1 MCHLFLHYDLL
12 LLWQYQHRWIV
23 FQIRIEIYAGLIIK
37 SNLEI
42 EHTYHLYV
50 VKNFDARR
58 RVTDLLNDAFEAR
71 KHANLYSVSQTI
83 IITFITIL
91 TLNRLK
97 LKEQNIQLEFRMI
110 RESLNDKILP
120 SQARFQMFM
129 FDLILITTYYMETLM
144 GYIQTRIYTP
154 ATYKGFNPF

>member
-1 MCHLFLHYDLL
+1 M
-12 LLWQYQHRWIV
+12 
-23 FQIRIEIYAGLIIK
+23 IK

-42 EHTYHLYV
+42 EHIYHLYV
-50 VKNFDARR
+50 VENFDARR
-58 RVTDLLNDAFEAR
+58 RITDLSNDTFEAR
-71 KHANLYSVSQTI
+71 KHTNLYSVSQTI

-97 LKEQNIQLEFRMI
+97 LGEQNIQLKFRNI
-110 RESLNDKILP
+110 RETIKNKILS

-144 GYIQTRIYTP
+144 GHIQTKSRYIPLLHTR
-154 ATYKGFNPF
+154 G

>member
-1 MCHLFLHYDLL
+1 MRHLFLYYDLL
-12 LLWQYQHRWIV
+12 YHYHYTSPVIWFL
-23 FQIRIEIYAGLIIK
+23 IRIEIYTGLMIE

-42 EHTYHLYV
+42 EHIYHLYV

-58 RVTDLLNDAFEAR
+58 RITDLSNDTFEAR
-71 KHANLYSVSQTI
+71 KHTNLYSVSQTI

-110 RESLNDKILP
+110 RESLKNKILS

-144 GYIQTRIYTP
+144 GYIQTRTNIYP
-154 ATYKGFNPF
+154 CYIQGV

>member
-1 MCHLFLHYDLL
+1 MRHLFLYYDLL
-12 LLWQYQHRWIV
+12 YHYHYTSPVIWFL
-23 FQIRIEIYAGLIIK
+23 IRVEIYTGLMIE

-42 EHTYHLYV
+42 EHIYHLYV

-58 RVTDLLNDAFEAR
+58 RITDLSNDTFEAR
-71 KHANLYSVSQTI
+71 KHTNLYSVSQTI
-83 IITFITIL
+83 IITLITIL

-97 LKEQNIQLEFRMI
+97 LKEQNIQLESRMI

-129 FDLILITTYYMETLM
+129 FDLILITTYYMETLI
-144 GYIQTRIYTP
+144 GYIQTRTNIDPCYIQ
-154 ATYKGFNPF
+154 GV

>member
-1 MCHLFLHYDLL
+1 MRHLFLYYDLL
-12 LLWQYQHRWIV
+12 YHYHYTSPVIWFL
-23 FQIRIEIYAGLIIK
+23 IRIEIYTGLMIE

-42 EHTYHLYV
+42 EHIYHLYV

-58 RVTDLLNDAFEAR
+58 RITDLSNDTFEAR
-71 KHANLYSVSQTI
+71 KHTNLYSVSQTI
-83 IITFITIL
+83 TIIFITIL
-91 TLNRLK
+91 PSSRLK

-129 FDLILITTYYMETLM
+129 FDLILITTYYMETLI
-144 GYIQTRIYTP
+144 GYIQTRTNIDPCYIQ
-154 ATYKGFNPF
+154 GV

>member
-12 LLWQYQHRWIV
+12 LLWPYQHRWIV
-23 FQIRIEIYAGLIIK
+23 FQIRIEIYAGLVIK
-37 SNLEI
+37 SNLKI

-50 VKNFDARR
+50 VKNFDARSW
-58 RVTDLLNDAFEAR
+58 VTDLLNDTFEAR
-71 KHANLYSVSQTI
+71 KHTNLYSVSQTI
-83 IITFITIL
+83 MITFITIL

-110 RESLNDKILP
+110 RESLKNKILP

-144 GYIQTRIYTP
+144 GYIQTRTNIYP
-154 ATYKGFNPF
+154 CYIQGV

>member
-1 MCHLFLHYDLL
+1 MWHLFPYYDLL
-12 LLWQYQHRWIV
+12 CHYHHTSPVIWFL
-23 FQIRIEIYAGLIIK
+23 IRIEIYTGLMIK
-37 SNLEI
+37 SNLEKKHI
-42 EHTYHLYV
+42 YHLYV
-50 VKNFDARR
+50 VANFDARS

-71 KHANLYSVSQTI
+71 KLSNLYSVSQTI

-91 TLNRLK
+91 PLNRLK

-110 RESLNDKILP
+110 RESLKNKILP

-144 GYIQTRIYTP
+144 GYIQSKTRYIPLIT
-154 ATYKGFNPF
+154 

>member
-1 MCHLFLHYDLL
+1 M
-12 LLWQYQHRWIV
+12 
-23 FQIRIEIYAGLIIK
+23 IE

-42 EHTYHLYV
+42 EHIYHLYV

-58 RVTDLLNDAFEAR
+58 RITDLSNDTFEAR
-71 KHANLYSVSQTI
+71 KHTNLYSVSQTI

-129 FDLILITTYYMETLM
+129 FDLILITTYYMETLI
-144 GYIQTRIYTP
+144 GYIQTRTNIDPCYIQ
-154 ATYKGFNPF
+154 GV